1 MYPREKRK
9 IKCLFKFV
17 HEHCPV
23 ELYIF
28 NLVCHGMVPI
38 TFYASV
44 RISTVFAEFALKTSV
59 EISTN

>member
-1 MYPREKRK
+1 MVYASVMFEKWPSK
-9 IKCLFKFV
+9 GIEFFKYMHTV
-17 HEHCPV
+17 
-23 ELYIF
+23 